1 MYNNANSPKEGRG
14 ERGAA
19 GRVGSSSFQK
29 GPGVQQCKQSQNGDR
44 GGWGWGEEGAAIS
57 FRVE

>member
-1 MYNNANSPKEGRG
+1 MYNNANSRKE

-19 GRVGSSSFQK
+19 GRVGSSSFQR